1 MSRHTKY
8 IQEMIRKLEQG
19 YEFVES
25 PDKLVTVR
33 RGCCTTHRNPTKIV
47 QYIEVCHYG
56 TKILTISYDDSL
68 RYISYNG
75 RSFVIGEYAYSV
87 TDARIIN
94 QFIEK
99 YVPGWTAHSRKGEVI
114 VN

>member
-8 IQEMIRKLEQG
+8 IQEMLKKLEQG
-19 YEFVES
+19 YEYVES
-25 PDKLVTVR
+25 PNKLVTIH
-33 RGCCTTHRNPTKIV
+33 RGCRKTLHNPTKLV
-47 QYIEVCHYG
+47 QYIEVYHYG
-56 TKILTISYDDSL
+56 TLILTISYDDSL

-75 RSFVIGEYAYSV
+75 KSFVIGEFAYSP

-114 VN
+114 VD